1 MARKSKKDVTQEQ
14 VAPDLRIPIRFEELI
29 GHAEQVRVIGRS
41 LEKSVLPQSL
51 ILAGPTSVG
60 KTTLARMIAAAL
72 ECESSALG
80 ACGDCGPCKKAARKI
95 HPDLREI
102 TFELNDQGKPKKIIS
117 VDQIRDDVLDPLGL
131 PPYEGKKLVFIIEPA
146 DAMNANAQNA
156 LLKSLE
162 EPPSYVQFLLVTANP
177 SGLLPTIRS
186 RCQEITLQPVG
197 RPEMEA
203 ALEAHGATGAEKE
216 LALAMAGGCPGL
228 LEAHKNP
235 GLLAQRTGLA
245 ALMEKGLSAAAFP
258 ELNPVL
264 ESLAKDPSRAVAGLA
279 LTLTRDAIRTGLGL
293 EPRIH
298 LDLRPALL
306 AAGQA
311 RGLSGLQRLADRLAE
326 APGQLVYNVNPR
338 LFLDRLFLVP

>member
-1 MARKSKKDVTQEQ
+1 MAKRKKETVEVPAEDV
-14 VAPDLRIPIRFEELI
+14 RIPIRFEELI

-60 KTTLARMIAAAL
+60 KTTLARMVAAAL
-72 ECESSALG
+72 ECEAPSPG
-80 ACGDCGPCKKAARKI
+80 ACGACGPCRKTRRSI

-102 TFELNDQGKPKKIIS
+102 TFELNEKGKPRKEIV
-117 VDQIRDDVLDPLGL
+117 VDQIRDDVLEPLGL
-131 PPYEGKKLVFIIEPA
+131 PPYEGRKLVFIIEPA

-177 SGLLPTIRS
+177 YGLLATVRS
-186 RCQEITLQPVG
+186 RCQEMALQPVG
-197 RPEMEA
+197 RPDMEE
-203 ALEAHGATGAEKE
+203 ALESRGVAGVEKE

-264 ESLAKDPSRAVAGLA
+264 ESLAKDPPRAVAGLA
-279 LTLTRDAIRTGLGL
+279 LSLTRDAIRTGLGL

-311 RGLSGLQRLADRLAE
+311 RGLGGLQRLADRLAE